1 MEKKLIKD
9 LKKGEYFI
17 LNPVEEPQESQVW
30 VRGEY
35 IPQTKAYSTHKWSNT
50 NHEVLRKGNKEVYI
64 GFTF

>member
-17 LNPVEEPQESQVW
+17 LNSVEEPQEYQVW

-35 IPQTKAYSTHKWSNT
+35 IPQAKAYSTHKWSDT